1 VNVSGR
7 FEIKIADDKST
18 AALRVFDE
26 SGAEVVATM
35 DADKLLSLIKGL
47 GAVHSKMIEGR
58 PLPDLERARVD
69 AVVNPRWYVS
79 PQLMG
84 EASALSFY
92 HPSFGP
98 VGFLMPIDQ
107 VERMISFL
115 AKQVEIAKASRQ
127 GKGN

>member
-1 VNVSGR
+1 
-7 FEIKIADDKST
+7 
-18 AALRVFDE
+18 
-26 SGAEVVATM
+26 M
-35 DADKLLSLIKGL
+35 SLIKGL

-58 PLPDLERARVD
+58 PFPELERERVD

-84 EASALSFY
+84 EASALSFF

-98 VGFLMPIDQ
+98 VGFLVPIDQ

>member
-1 VNVSGR
+1 MSGR
-7 FEIKIADDKST
+7 FEIKIAHDKST
-18 AALRVFDE
+18 ATIKAFDE
-26 SGAEVVATM
+26 SGAEVVVSL
-35 DADKLLSLIKGL
+35 DSDKLLSLIKGL

-58 PLPDLERARVD
+58 PLPDLERERVD

-92 HPSFGP
+92 HSAFGP
-98 VGFLMPIDQ
+98 VSFLVPIDQ